1 MVEAA
6 FPVKKYGK
14 RDLSPTL
21 LELGTWQ
28 LVALATVADELVRDL
43 PRIVEVFG
51 DLLGTSAA
59 RRAGGIP
66 AYASDVVDDHTPFE
80 MSIAVGGAAPELRLL
95 VETVRGDSS
104 LAARWDAARAIG
116 ERLRDRHGAD
126 LRRLERI
133 ADLFEPRGE
142 HGTLALWYAV
152 GFRAGAPPAWKSYFD
167 LRAQGPDNARA
178 VLEEALDRLGLSAA
192 YPRLMRE
199 AASRDLLDEL
209 MYFSLDLE
217 SHSDARVKVYFRHH
231 RATAADLERVVGGAG
246 SAEPG
251 EIRAFCAAILG
262 HEGPYLPRPPV
273 SCWSFSSGT
282 EPSGATVYAPIAY
295 YVRDD
300 GEARA
305 RVRRWLDRTGIDPTG
320 YERAISAFA
329 RRPLEAGVGMHSY
342 VSFKRD
348 RGVPKLTAYLAPEAY
363 RTFPP
368 GSLENRETASP
379 RRPASPEQL
388 VERYETT
395 ERVTDHPLFRRLARE
410 TPAVTPVWTILAN
423 NWVAVGDRFPRW
435 LANLVARVDHDG
447 MRSILA
453 KQLNDE
459 LGNGDPAAA
468 HRLLFQRMLADLE
481 PYARRA
487 APGEP
492 GIHDALLAPGRRFAE
507 GLANNYLERPWLEAV
522 GGTLVAEVYG
532 KQVDQALGALLRRQ
546 RDVDPASLTW
556 LVLHETLETEHAS
569 EALDL
574 ARMTPPS
581 AEARAAMCRG
591 AEELA
596 ALGMR
601 YFDDLYEVVFS

>member
-6 FPVKKYGK
+6 FPVKNYGK
-14 RDLSPTL
+14 RELSPTL

-28 LVALATVADELVRDL
+28 LVALATVSDELLRDL

-51 DLLGTSAA
+51 DLLGTSGG
-59 RRAGGIP
+59 RRAGGTP

-80 MSIAVGGAAPELRLL
+80 MSIAVGGDAPELRLL

-104 LAARWDAARAIG
+104 LGARWDAARALG
-116 ERLRDRHGAD
+116 DRLRDRHGAD
-126 LRRLERI
+126 LRRLDRV
-133 ADLFEPRGE
+133 ADLFEPRQD
-142 HGTLALWYAV
+142 HGMLALWYAV
-152 GFRAGAPPAWKSYFD
+152 SFQAGEPPGWKSYFD
-167 LRAQGPDNARA
+167 LRAQGSDNARG
-178 VLEEALDRLGLSAA
+178 VLEEALDRLGLAAA
-192 YPRLMRE
+192 YPLVMRE
-199 AASRDLLDEL
+199 AGSRDLLDEL
-209 MYFSLDLE
+209 MYFSLDLA
-217 SHSDARVKVYFRHH
+217 SHDSARVKVYFRHH
-231 RATAADLERVVGGAG
+231 RATASDLERVVGGAG
-246 SAEPG
+246 NAEPG
-251 EIRAFCAAILG
+251 EIRAFCAAVLG
-262 HEGPYLPRPPV
+262 HDGPYLARAPV
-273 SCWSFSSGT
+273 SCWSFATGS

-305 RVRRWLDRTGIDPTG
+305 RIRRWLDRAGIEPTG
-320 YERAISAFA
+320 YERAIAAFA

-368 GSLENRETASP
+368 GSLEKREMPTP
-379 RRPASPEQL
+379 QRPASPEQL
-388 VERYETT
+388 VQRYETT
-395 ERVTDHPLFRRLARE
+395 ERVIDHPLFRRLARE
-410 TPAVTPVWTILAN
+410 APAVVPVWTILAN
-423 NWVAVGDRFPRW
+423 NWVAVGDQFPRW

-459 LGNGDPAAA
+459 LGNGDPTVA

-481 PYARRA
+481 PH
-487 APGEP
+487 APP
-492 GIHDALLAPGRRFAE
+492 GDRWALLAPGRRFAE
-507 GLANNYLERPWLEAV
+507 ALAHNYLERPSLEAV

-546 RDVDPASLTW
+546 RDVDPESLTW
-556 LVLHETLETEHAS
+556 LVLHETLETEHAG
-569 EALDL
+569 EAVDL

-591 AEELA
+591 AEQLA
-596 ALGMR
+596 AHGMR
-601 YFDDLYEVVFS
+601 YFDDLYEVVFR

>member
-6 FPVKKYGK
+6 FPVKQYGK
-14 RDLSPTL
+14 RELSPTL

-28 LVALATVADELVRDL
+28 LVALATVSDELLRDL

-51 DLLGTSAA
+51 DLLGTSAG
-59 RRAGGIP
+59 RRAGGTP

-80 MSIAVGGAAPELRLL
+80 MSIAVGGDAPELRLL

-104 LAARWDAARAIG
+104 LPARWEAARALG
-116 ERLRDRHGAD
+116 DRLRDRHGAD

-133 ADLFEPRGE
+133 ADLFEPRKE
-142 HGTLALWYAV
+142 HGMLALWYAV
-152 GFRAGAPPAWKSYFD
+152 CFQSGEPPAWKSYFD
-167 LRAQGPDNARA
+167 LRARGGEHARA
-178 VLEEALDRLGLSAA
+178 VLEEALDRLGMSAA
-192 YPRLMRE
+192 YPRVMRE

-209 MYFSLDLE
+209 MYFSLDLAA
-217 SHSDARVKVYFRHH
+217 HDGARVKVYFRHH
-231 RATAADLERVVGGAG
+231 HATAADLERVVSGTG
-246 SAEPG
+246 SAGAG

-262 HEGPYLPRPPV
+262 HDGPYLPRAPV
-273 SCWSFSSGT
+273 SCWSFAAGS
-282 EPSGATVYAPIAY
+282 EPIGATVYAPIAY

-305 RVRRWLDRTGIDPTG
+305 RIRRWLDRAGIEPSG
-320 YERAISAFA
+320 YERAVAAFA

-368 GSLENRETASP
+368 GSLENREMPAP

-388 VERYETT
+388 VQRYETL
-395 ERVTDHPLFRRLARE
+395 ERVTDHPLFRRLERE
-410 TPAVTPVWTILAN
+410 PPAVAPLWTILAN

-435 LANLVARVDHDG
+435 LANLVARIDHDG

-459 LGNGDPAAA
+459 LGNGDPAMA
-468 HRLLFQRMLADLE
+468 HRLLFQRMLADL
-481 PYARRA
+481 
-487 APGEP
+487 APHAPP
-492 GIHDALLAPGRRFAE
+492 GDHDAMMAPGRRFAE
-507 GLANNYLERPWLEAV
+507 GLAHNYLERPSLEAV

-532 KQVDQALGALLRRQ
+532 KQVDQAIGALLRRQ
-546 RDVDPASLTW
+546 HDVDPASLTW

-596 ALGMR
+596 ARGMR
-601 YFDDLYEVVFS
+601 YFDDLYEVVFA

>member
-6 FPVKKYGK
+6 FPAKKYGK
-14 RDLSPTL
+14 RESSPTL

-28 LVALATVADELVRDL
+28 LVALATVADELLRDL

-51 DLLGTSAA
+51 DLLGTSAT

-80 MSIAVGGAAPELRLL
+80 MSIAIGGAEPELRVL

-126 LRRLERI
+126 LRRLDQI
-133 ADLFEPRGE
+133 VDLFEPRSE
-142 HGTLALWYAV
+142 DGTFALWYAAS
-152 GFRAGAPPAWKSYFD
+152 FRPGSPPAWKSYFD
-167 LRAQGPDNARA
+167 LRARGGEHARA
-178 VLEEALDRLGLSAA
+178 VLEEALDRLGLGAA
-192 YPRLMRE
+192 YPRVMRE
-199 AASRDLLDEL
+199 AAGRDLLDEL

-217 SHSDARVKVYFRHH
+217 AHDSARVKVYFRHH

-246 SAEPG
+246 SAEAG
-251 EIRAFCAAILG
+251 EIRAFCAALLG
-262 HEGPYLPRPPV
+262 HDGPYLPRPPV
-273 SCWSFSSGT
+273 SCWSFSAGS
-282 EPSGATVYAPIAY
+282 EPTGATVYAPIAY

-305 RVRRWLDRTGIDPTG
+305 RVRSWLDRAGIEPTG
-320 YERAISAFA
+320 YERAIAAFA

-342 VSFKRD
+342 VSYKRD

-368 GSLENRETASP
+368 GSLEKREMPAP
-379 RRPASPEQL
+379 RRPPSPEQL
-388 VERYETT
+388 VHHYETV

-410 TPAVTPVWTILAN
+410 APAVAPVWKILTN

-435 LANLVARVDHDG
+435 LAHLVARVEHDG

-459 LGNGDPAAA
+459 LGDGDPAAA

-481 PYARRA
+481 PYAP
-487 APGEP
+487 PGDRE
-492 GIHDALLAPGRRFAE
+492 ALLVPGRRFAE
-507 GLANNYLERPWLEAV
+507 GLAHNYLERPWLEAV
-522 GGTLVAEVYG
+522 GGSLVAEVYG

-546 RDVDPASLTW
+546 RDVDPESLTW

-569 EALDL
+569 ESLDL
-574 ARMTPPS
+574 AQMAPASP
-581 AEARAAMCRG
+581 EVHAAMCRG

-596 ALGMR
+596 ALGRR
-601 YFDDLYEVVFS
+601 YFDDLYEVVFR